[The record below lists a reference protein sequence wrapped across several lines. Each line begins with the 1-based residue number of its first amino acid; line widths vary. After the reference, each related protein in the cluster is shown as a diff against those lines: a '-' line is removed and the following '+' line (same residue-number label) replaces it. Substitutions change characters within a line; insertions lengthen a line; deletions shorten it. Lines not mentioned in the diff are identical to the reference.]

1 MVNKCA
7 KSGYDDY
14 IEYTDIYDIIG
25 SIGIIENIEINKNID
40 YIDTSDI
47 IEKFGCIDNMDYP
60 MKITVYCRKGSAG
73 KTPIAV
79 NIALDRGYALAT
91 NEGDNILDQI
101 IPEDRLIT
109 IEPSER
115 FPTFPPDIEIVF
127 DLAGVLSREASPS
140 ITSAVE
146 QSNVVLVPIYNE
158 LKCLNAGLS
167 TIREILPH
175 NVNIVVVATKLQKQ
189 KHESFSDWRD
199 SADFK
204 NVSNVIHSEI
214 NPRIPI
220 FPLKFSKVFDTI
232 FEKEKSISQLRAT
245 DMLAKYAYRDV
256 SAQFD
261 DLLTYVEKNHA
272 S

>member
-1 MVNKCA
+1 
-7 KSGYDDY
+7 
-14 IEYTDIYDIIG
+14 
-25 SIGIIENIEINKNID
+25 
-40 YIDTSDI
+40 
-47 IEKFGCIDNMDYP
+47 

-79 NIALDRGYALAT
+79 NIALDREYALAT
-91 NEGDNILDQI
+91 NEGDNILDKV
-101 IPEDRLIT
+101 IPEARLIT
-109 IEPSER
+109 IEPAER
-115 FPTFPPDIEIVF
+115 FPKFPPEIDIVF
-127 DLAGVLSREASPS
+127 DLAGLLSREASPS

-158 LKCLNAGLS
+158 LKCLNAGIS
-167 TIREILPH
+167 TIREIQPI
-175 NVNIVVVATKLQKQ
+175 NGKIVVVATKLQKQ
-189 KHESFSDWRD
+189 KHDTFSDWRD

-204 NVSNVIHSEI
+204 NIAHVIHSETD
-214 NPRIPI
+214 RHIPI

-232 FEKEKSISQLRAT
+232 FEKEKSISQLRNA

-261 DLLTYVEKNHA
+261 DILTYVEGHHA

>member
-1 MVNKCA
+1 
-7 KSGYDDY
+7 
-14 IEYTDIYDIIG
+14 
-25 SIGIIENIEINKNID
+25 
-40 YIDTSDI
+40 
-47 IEKFGCIDNMDYP
+47 MDYP

-101 IPEDRLIT
+101 IPEERLIT
-109 IEPSER
+109 IEPGER
-115 FPTFPPDIEIVF
+115 FPSFPADIDIVF

-140 ITSAVE
+140 IISAIE

-167 TIREILPH
+167 TIREVQPH
-175 NVNIVVVATKLQKQ
+175 NANIVVVATKLQKQ
-189 KHESFSDWRD
+189 KHESFSDWRA
-199 SADFK
+199 SVDFK
-204 NVSNVIHSEI
+204 NIANVVHTQID
-214 NPRIPI
+214 PRIEI

-232 FEKEKSISQLRAT
+232 FEKEKSISQLRQT

-256 SAQFD
+256 STQFD
-261 DLLTYVEKNHA
+261 DILKYVEEHHA